1 MANKTVA
8 QRIAEAQAKTQ
19 QEQNNLKQ
27 LQAKQ
32 KEQDRK
38 ARNHRLCKRH
48 GLIES
53 LLPDIATLT
62 DEQFQQ
68 FLKEHI
74 ANNHG
79 KKKLEH
85 IVEQGKKNQQSEI
98 VESGEQPTNP
108 NPEKSTDTT
117 EQSTV
122 ATEQSN
128 KSTQAKSEGVESKG
142 SGSVPAEAQPKS
154 EVIQNANG
162 RTDTAKTGKH

>member
-8 QRIAEAQAKTQ
+8 QRIAEAQAKIQ

-85 IVEQGKKNQQSEI
+85 IVEQGKKNQPLET

-108 NPEKSTDTT
+108 NPEKSTDTM
-117 EQSTV
+117 EQP
-122 ATEQSN
+122 N
-128 KSTQAKSEGVESKG
+128 KSTPTKSEVAEQKG
-142 SGSVPAEAQPKS
+142 SSSVPA
-154 EVIQNANG
+154 
-162 RTDTAKTGKH
+162 